1 MASFGARLPRFAPI
15 KEGTEDQTPEYDK
28 SVLIGR
34 LIKADAT
41 PNFASGKLYAD
52 DQLAESVD
60 EFVNATIA
68 METDDITDKV
78 ASVIYG
84 ATVKNKEVRYNS
96 DDTAP
101 FGGLTYIK
109 VLMRKGKKIFK
120 SYYFPKVKAVLG
132 SDSAQ
137 TKSDNITFGTS
148 QTTFTVFQ
156 NNDGDWRFTHEFEK
170 EAEAKAWCKEKL
182 ACKGKASG

>member
-15 KEGTEDQTPEYDK
+15 KEGADNSTLAYEK

-52 DQLAESVD
+52 DQLAESVE

-84 ATVKNKEVRYNS
+84 ATVKNKEVVYNA

-120 SYYFPKVKAVLG
+120 GFYYPKVKAVLG

-137 TKSDNITFGTS
+137 TKGDNITFGTS

-156 NNDGDWRFTHEFEK
+156 DDNSDWRFTHEFEK
-170 EAEAKAWCKEKL
+170 EVEAKKWCKEKL
-182 ACKGKASG
+182 ACKGKAPD